1 MKKLLVTEA
10 FLQENQDR
18 LRDLAESIQTMTLGP
33 NLDPMTIDLAFFSP
47 DCYPDGAAE
56 FMTAVLK
63 APRLDWLQ
71 TFSAGVDH
79 PVFGTLSERGCR
91 VTTASGASAIPISH
105 AVVMHLLALGRRLP
119 ETLHNQREHRW
130 QRLEGRGLDGT
141 TTVVLGVGPIGLAV
155 AELLPAFGSR
165 VVALRRSV
173 KGDEPCETWPITR
186 LPEALSL
193 ADQVVLALPLTP
205 DTNQIL
211 DAEAMALMPDDC
223 LLVNVGRGE
232 LIDEAALVECCE
244 QGRLGG
250 VALDVFATEPL
261 AKENPLWDLPN
272 VIVTPHIAARVPAT
286 DRNAVNIFFDNLAR
300 YVAGE
305 DLVNQIQ

>member
-1 MKKLLVTEA
+1 MKNLLVTEA
-10 FLQENQDR
+10 FLQTNRGR
-18 LRDLAESIQTMTLGP
+18 LRDLTPSVQAVTLGSD
-33 NLDPMTIDLAFFSP
+33 LDPMTIDLAFFSP
-47 DCYPDGAAE
+47 DCYPDSAAE

-63 APRLDWLQ
+63 ASRLDWLQ

-79 PVFGTLSERGCR
+79 PVFGTLTERGCR
-91 VTTASGASAIPISH
+91 VTTASGASAVPISH

-119 ETLHNQREHRW
+119 ETLHNQGEHQW
-130 QRLEGRGLDGT
+130 QRLEGRDLDGS
-141 TTVVLGVGPIGLAV
+141 TTVMLGLGPIGLAV

-165 VVALRRSV
+165 VIGLRRSV
-173 KGDEPCETWPITR
+173 KGDEPCETWPISR
-186 LPEALSL
+186 LSEALSR

-205 DTNQIL
+205 ETSKII
-211 DAEAMALMPDDC
+211 DAEALALMSDDC

-232 LIDEAALVECCE
+232 LIDEVALIESCE
-244 QGRLGG
+244 RGRLGG

-261 AKENPLWDLPN
+261 AKESSLWDLPN

-305 DLVNQIQ
+305 DLINQV